1 MCASARNV
9 IIPTPPHPTPNVKIP
24 GQPPRQTQHVVLF
37 ASGHY
42 FLDQWHRC
50 WLFYYGVPSNVFSS
64 IEFACIKVTQR
75 LGIEVMVE
83 WLGWRSSDIN
93 RSELRSKTL
102 TGRMDSGVKWEGKKS
117 QPEFPTSNHQKL
129 YSMLIMQKTSGTTT
143 GSISL
148 VFFSVW
154 LKVEIYIFFRDVI
167 LNNHVLSPGWSF
179 NFEMSHRLDSDLK
192 PSSGWFQSMC
202 VIPRHGRMM
211 GCFFDVFP
219 NIGTF
224 YRSFSSLD
232 QLCKIWKKVRILG
245 PACLVTHLFHVFAF
259 GCWLLV
265 GPFYI
270 YIYIYIHIYTVNLNI
285 LDMLWYV
292 GCLSRHVLL

>member
-1 MCASARNV
+1 M
-9 IIPTPPHPTPNVKIP
+9 
-24 GQPPRQTQHVVLF
+24 
-37 ASGHY
+37 
-42 FLDQWHRC
+42 
-50 WLFYYGVPSNVFSS
+50 FSS

-167 LNNHVLSPGWSF
+167 LNNHVLSPG
-179 NFEMSHRLDSDLK
+179 
-192 PSSGWFQSMC
+192 
-202 VIPRHGRMM
+202 
-211 GCFFDVFP
+211 
-219 NIGTF
+219 
-224 YRSFSSLD
+224 
-232 QLCKIWKKVRILG
+232 
-245 PACLVTHLFHVFAF
+245 
-259 GCWLLV
+259 
-265 GPFYI
+265 
-270 YIYIYIHIYTVNLNI
+270 
-285 LDMLWYV
+285 
-292 GCLSRHVLL
+292 